1 MKRIVMKRLLTLLA
15 SLLLVGSTAAVA
27 QEYVSTPVTLSKEKC
42 WNGRP
47 SLVLPKPMV

>member
-27 QEYVSTPVTLSKEKC
+27 QEYVSTPVTLSKE
-42 WNGRP
+42 NRP